1 MNEFARLSAL
11 AKRLR
16 ETYKPGTRIV
26 LNHMG
31 SDPRPIPDGSRGTV
45 VGVDDIGSIIVKWDC
60 GSGLSLIYGEDSF
73 RPLTQE
79 EIAEESVPK
88 KTREFIGRLNRDVF
102 PQVSTEK
109 LQAFEDAGDT
119 WYVKSILKAMHEAFC
134 EVYDGD
140 YIDRDTE
147 YVTVPAVIKGANG
160 KLYAGLVDLDVAS
173 AGEHCGSSILTP
185 LGMIEHDGSNL
196 TSEQDELLRKIIPYE
211 YWYTPYIES
220 DHHVDFE
227 NIPPEAEEVLSYQRF
242 ADCLLLQSEEQSL
255 WDLISSAF
263 GVFFSDE
270 EKQQFNNLYGG

>member
-1 MNEFARLSAL
+1 MNEFARLGAL

-16 ETYKPGTRIV
+16 ETYKRGTRIV

-45 VGVDDIGSIIVKWDC
+45 VGVDDIGSIMVKWDC
-60 GSGLSLIYGEDSF
+60 GRGLSLIYGEDSF

-79 EIAEESVPK
+79 EIAEESAPK

-109 LQAFEDAGDT
+109 LQAFEDTGDT
-119 WYVKSILKAMHEAFC
+119 WYVKSILKAMHETFC

-140 YIDRDTE
+140 YIDGDTE

-173 AGEHCGSSILTP
+173 SGEHCGSSILTP

-227 NIPPEAEEVLSYQRF
+227 NIPPEAEEVLSYQNASF
-242 ADCLLLQSEEQSL
+242 AKGTDLCQNPLQRLQICKRMQVSVVCQ
-255 WDLISSAF
+255 
-263 GVFFSDE
+263 
-270 EKQQFNNLYGG
+270 YGKGSRGY

>member
-1 MNEFARLSAL
+1 MNEFARLGAL

-16 ETYKPGTRIV
+16 ETYKRGTRIV

-45 VGVDDIGSIIVKWDC
+45 VGVDDIGSIMVKWDC
-60 GSGLSLIYGEDSF
+60 GRGLSLIYGEDSF

-79 EIAEESVPK
+79 EIAEESAPK
-88 KTREFIGRLNRDVF
+88 KTREFIGRLNRGVF

-109 LQAFEDAGDT
+109 LKAFEDAGDT
-119 WYVKSILKAMHEAFC
+119 GYVKSILKAMHETFC

-140 YIDRDTE
+140 YIDGDTE

-173 AGEHCGSSILTP
+173 SGEHCGSSILTP

-196 TSEQDELLRKIIPYE
+196 TPEQDELLRKIIPYE

-242 ADCLLLQSEEQSL
+242 ADCFLLQSEEQSL